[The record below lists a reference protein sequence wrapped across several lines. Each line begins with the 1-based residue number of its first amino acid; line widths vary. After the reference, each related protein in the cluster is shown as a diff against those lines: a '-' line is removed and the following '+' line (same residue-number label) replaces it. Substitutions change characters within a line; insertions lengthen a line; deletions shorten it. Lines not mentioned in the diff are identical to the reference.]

1 MADKFLL
8 PAMISLCDKFKLSKS
23 IGGVFIA
30 AGISLTELT
39 ATLLAFHRH
48 GVKMTEFGL
57 ALVIGGLAFSVSMI
71 PVVAYVM
78 NFGCR
83 KKRPPPE
90 LTQEQ

>member
-39 ATLLAFHRH
+39 ATLLAF
-48 GVKMTEFGL
+48 
-57 ALVIGGLAFSVSMI
+57 
-71 PVVAYVM
+71 
-78 NFGCR
+78 
-83 KKRPPPE
+83 
-90 LTQEQ
+90 